1 MTQQT
6 LVCVINKSKDTI
18 FIGKKPLMTY
28 VTSAILQLTEL
39 SSITIKARG
48 HSIGLA
54 VDVVQ
59 VLQRKTKIFEIGKIK
74 IDSEFLES
82 QDGKQRNV
90 STIEIPIKRI
100 G

>member
-1 MTQQT
+1 MIGNT
-6 LVCVINKSKDTI
+6 KDTI
-18 FIGKKPLMTY
+18 FIGKKPIMTY
-28 VTSAILQLTEL
+28 VTSALLQLSEFP
-39 SSITIKARG
+39 SITIKARG

-59 VLQRKTKIFEIGKIK
+59 VIQRKTKNFVVGKIK
-74 IDSEFLES
+74 IDSESLSS

-90 STIEIPIKRI
+90 SSIEIPINRI